1 MRLGRFPR
9 GWVSDAVLLEGTKA
23 NQAMPHFSRVFLPR
37 LSRLAFT
44 LVRPAVFVP
53 LMLGTVALG
62 YALPST
68 DSALARCEMR
78 GGSVTECR
86 LIVLGR

>member
-1 MRLGRFPR
+1 M
-9 GWVSDAVLLEGTKA
+9 AVLWESTKA
-23 NQAMPHFSRVFLPR
+23 DQAMHRTIETI
-37 LSRLAFT
+37 AGT
-44 LVRPAVFVP
+44 GCRPIVFVP
-53 LMLGTVALG
+53 FLLGTVALG
-62 YALPST
+62 FALPST

>member
-1 MRLGRFPR
+1 MLYCGRVNHP
-9 GWVSDAVLLEGTKA
+9 
-23 NQAMPHFSRVFLPR
+23 SRTMAH

-44 LVRPAVFVP
+44 LVRPAVFFP
-53 LMLGTVALG
+53 LLAGTVALG
-62 YALPST
+62 FALPST
-68 DSALARCEMR
+68 DTALARCENR